1 MFPGWRSVR
10 NLNGCEL
17 GRKIQK
23 ANWNFFYL
31 ADAIRT
37 IVLGRQ
43 GQKTARRA
51 LGQIVAKLNGK
62 RAGFTVLR

>member
-1 MFPGWRSVR
+1 MSANNIVGTILIRENTPLPANLTVETEAMFPGWRSVR

-37 IVLGRQ
+37 IV
-43 GQKTARRA
+43 
-51 LGQIVAKLNGK
+51 
-62 RAGFTVLR
+62 